1 MEVWNTFRNQIASL
15 WRQWSVQQRIGISAA
30 AIACLAAV
38 IGTLVW
44 ATQPEY
50 VLIAKDLTLNE
61 ANDIIGILETEQIDA
76 QRTYSG
82 RAVSVPRSDVSKARI
97 AIRDVI
103 EPTALV
109 DGSSGIGF
117 PGSPEAE
124 ADNRLRSLESRLA
137 KQITNFQGIRS
148 ASVIISSPEPSPFVM
163 ETTPP
168 GASVQVEISDR
179 GRLTSRMAQT
189 IVLTVARAVE
199 GLMPENVT
207 LADSQGRKY
216 DTTDG
221 VGSDIGGQLEF
232 RRQLETEL
240 TFEAEALLN
249 EILGEGKSH
258 VVVTADIDFDEIS
271 RTVKTIDPELKAK
284 KSETTE
290 LFNSEGGKGVL
301 GGVPGADTNVL
312 GAPESVAAASGGGK
326 VKSESITT
334 EYDNA
339 STQETIRRNPG
350 QLKRLTVAA
359 VVDLTVPAP
368 AEGEEASTAAAPT
381 LTEEQIKSLIQG
393 AVGFDASRGDVINVV
408 LHALHVPEVVEE
420 PPGIMPMYEEYKPL
434 IEAALVGLGATM
446 AFFIAVLSLRKLRP
460 VLVQDEATGNFSR
473 EDYQRMAELSQKAR
487 ENPELA
493 ARILSTWLGQDDTD
507 VPAEREAPRRS
518 RAA

>member
-1 MEVWNTFRNQIASL
+1 MEVWNTFRSQIASL

-61 ANDIIGILETEQIDA
+61 GLDIKGILETEQIDA
-76 QRTYSG
+76 QLSFSG
-82 RAVSVPRSDVSKARI
+82 RAVSVPRGDVSKARL
-97 AIRDVI
+97 ALKDVI

-109 DGSSGIGF
+109 DGGGGFGF
-117 PGSPEAE
+117 PGSPGAE
-124 ADNRLRSLESRLA
+124 ADNRLRSRELRIA
-137 KQITNFQGIRS
+137 KQIEKFDGIRS
-148 ASVIISSPEPSPFVM
+148 ASVIISSPEPSPFTVDQVA
-163 ETTPP
+163 PS
-168 GASVQVEISDR
+168 ASVQVETAGR
-179 GRLTSRMAQT
+179 GRLANGVAHT

-221 VGSDIGGQLEF
+221 VGSDIGGQLEYKH
-232 RRQLETEL
+232 QLEMKL
-240 TFEAEALLN
+240 THAAESLLN

-258 VVVTADIDFDEIS
+258 VRITADVDFDEVS
-271 RTVKTIDPELKAK
+271 RTIRTVDPESKIK
-284 KSETTE
+284 TSEKLE
-290 LFNSEGGKGVL
+290 SEKSEGGKGVL
-301 GGVPGADTNVL
+301 GGIAGAGPNVR
-312 GAPESVAAASGGGK
+312 GPDAATAVANGGK
-326 VKSESITT
+326 YEKESTTT

-339 STQETIRRNPG
+339 STSETIRKHPG
-350 QLKRLTVAA
+350 QLKRLTVSAA
-359 VVDLTVPAP
+359 VDLTVPT
-368 AEGEEASTAAAPT
+368 AEGEEAPTAAAPT

-408 LHALHVPEVVEE
+408 LTALHVPEAVVE

-446 AFFIAVLSLRKLRP
+446 AFFIAVLSLRRLRP
-460 VLVQDEATGNFSR
+460 VIVQDEAAGNFSR

-493 ARILSTWLGQDDTD
+493 ARILSTWLGQEDADT
-507 VPAEREAPRRS
+507 PPEREAPRRS